1 MKHTRTT
8 IVVAV
13 AAGLVALP
21 AAMASAA
28 TTTLYVAKTNCSNS
42 NSGTSSSAP
51 LCTISAAAL
60 KAKAGFTV
68 SVASGTYNEMVT
80 VAASGTATAPV
91 VFTGSGATVT
101 GGTNGFKLSSKAY
114 VTIKGFTV
122 TKTSAVGIL
131 VSGSNH
137 ITLDGNNVSSAG
149 QPTSTNAS
157 KGISLSGTTASTVKN
172 NVTHNNTDAGIGISS
187 GSTGNTISN
196 NTSYSNARGYT
207 RAAAGIDLRN
217 SGSNTVTGNT
227 VYSNEDSGINVWTS
241 SNNSTVASN
250 YAHNN
255 GDHGIDVHS
264 TNGTTVSSNRVCS
277 NYDSGIEMTGSL
289 NTVLNGNHSVLN
301 GINSARTSGQLRA
314 DSTSAPSTKAN
325 NDTLYQQ
332 SPLSSKTVF
341 IDWSGTKY
349 TTLAQFQA
357 ATGQELNGTVANVC

>member
-21 AAMASAA
+21 ATMASAA
-28 TTTLYVAKTNCSNS
+28 TNTLFVAKSGCSDA
-42 NSGTSSSAP
+42 NSGTSSTAP

-68 SVASGTYNEMVT
+68 SVGPGTYTEMVT
-80 VAASGTATAPV
+80 VKYAGTSSAPV
-91 VFTGSGATVT
+91 TFTGSGATVT
-101 GGTNGFKLSSKAY
+101 GGTNGFKVSSKSY

-122 TKTSAVGIL
+122 TKTTAVGIL

-137 ITLDGNNVSSAG
+137 ITLDSNDVSVAG
-149 QPTSTNAS
+149 KRVSGSTA
-157 KGISLSGTTASTVKN
+157 KGISLSGTTASTVSN
-172 NVTHNNTDAGIGISS
+172 NATHDNSDAGIGITS
-187 GSTGNTISN
+187 GSTGNMIVN
-196 NTSYSNARGYT
+196 NTSYNNARGYT

-217 SGSNTVTGNT
+217 SGGNTVTGNELFG
-227 VYSNEDSGINVWTS
+227 NEDSGINVWTS
-241 SNNSTVASN
+241 SNGSTVSGN
-250 YAHNN
+250 YTHNN

-264 TNGTTVSSNRVCS
+264 TNGTSVTSNRVCS

-289 NTVLNGNHSVLN
+289 NTVLSSNHSVLN

-325 NDTLYQQ
+325 NDTLFQQ

-341 IDWSGTKY
+341 IDWAGKKY
-349 TTLAQFQA
+349 TDLASFQK
-357 ATGQELNGTVANVC
+357 ATGQELDGTVNNVC